1 MSETEFQKEV
11 RKQKI
16 THYSMENMTAIETD
30 KTNKRNISLFLN
42 KESPQYFNVFT
53 GRRVLVE

>member
-1 MSETEFQKEV
+1 
-11 RKQKI
+11 
-16 THYSMENMTAIETD
+16 MTAIETD

-42 KESPQYFNVFT
+42 KEIPQYFNVFT